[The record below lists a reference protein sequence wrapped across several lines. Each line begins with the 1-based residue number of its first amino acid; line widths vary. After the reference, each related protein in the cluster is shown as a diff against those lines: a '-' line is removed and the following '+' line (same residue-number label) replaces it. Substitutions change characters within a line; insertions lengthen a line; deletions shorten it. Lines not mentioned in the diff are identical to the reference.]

1 LVSRISMAT
10 IRPSASK
17 SRMMPGR
24 TSSLSLAAVEEERDD
39 AVSQR
44 WLFGI
49 DRAQGP
55 TAEFR

>member
-1 LVSRISMAT
+1 MAT

-24 TSSLSLAAVEEERDD
+24 TSSLSLAAIEEERDD